1 MSYRKILACVL
12 LGVGCF
18 NPETP
23 PAGENES
30 SSGSES
36 TASGTLDT
44 SASVTMGPATSTS
57 PTTTTDSNDTTD
69 SADTT
74 DTSETTGP
82 ESCGGGAGLCV
93 TVPDDWTGPVAVAS
107 AAPGVTPDCAGLEA
121 TVTANAS
128 LDAPAP
134 ICACDCS
141 PAEGASCADAL
152 LAAYGADAACASD
165 TVFTQ
170 VIDTDGGDPCNFIPG
185 GVNTGEPPLVGA
197 GYWTVTTTSA
207 GGTCLPEPTT
217 DIPAASYLASVS
229 GCAAPELDMACDS
242 GGSCFEAPD
251 DSFAAGLCVWRAGAH
266 DCPEGDF
273 VVRSVHNRGDLV
285 DERSCSEC
293 TCGDA
298 SGSCPTTEAQ
308 LFEGYYCN
316 DASIAITSACT
327 EACVGVGCETY
338 AVSATVSIG
347 AAEASC
353 PPTGGEL
360 TGELVEQDPVTFCCT
375 A

>member
-1 MSYRKILACVL
+1 MSYRSKILACLL

-23 PAGENES
+23 PAGGTDA

-36 TASGTLDT
+36 GGSDTLDST
-44 SASVTMGPATSTS
+44 ASVTMGPATSTS
-57 PTTTTDSNDTTD
+57 PTTTDTNDTTD

-93 TVPDDWTGPVAVAS
+93 TVPAEWTGPVAVAS

-121 TVTANAS
+121 TVTASAN

-134 ICACDCS
+134 SCVCECN
-141 PAEGASCADAL
+141 PAEGASCANAL
-152 LAAYGADAACASD
+152 LAAYGGDAACAAE

-170 VIDTDGGDPCNFIPG
+170 VIDTGAGDPCNFMPG
-185 GVNTGEPPLVGA
+185 GEYTGDPPVMGA
-197 GYWTVTTTSA
+197 SYWTITTSST
-207 GGTCLPEPTT
+207 GGVCSPAPTY
-217 DIPAASYLASVS
+217 DIPAASYTASVS

-242 GGSCFEAPD
+242 GGSCFEAPG
-251 DSFAAGLCVWRAGAH
+251 DSFAAGLCVWRSGTH
-266 DCPEGDF
+266 ECPAGDF
-273 VVRSVHNRGDLV
+273 AVRSVHNRGDLV
-285 DERSCSEC
+285 DNRSCSEC

-298 SGSCPTTEAQ
+298 SGSCPTSEAQ

-316 DASIAITSACT
+316 DAFIPIGEACT
-327 EACVGVGCETY
+327 EACVGPACETY
-338 AVSATVSIG
+338 AVSATLTLG
-347 AAEASC
+347 EAQATC

-360 TGELVEQDPVTFCCT
+360 VGELVEQDPVTFCCT